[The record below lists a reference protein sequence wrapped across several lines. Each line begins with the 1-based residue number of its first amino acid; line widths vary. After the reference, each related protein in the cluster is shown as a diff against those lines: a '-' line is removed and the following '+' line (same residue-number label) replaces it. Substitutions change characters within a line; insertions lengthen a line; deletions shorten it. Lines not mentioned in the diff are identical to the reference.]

1 MKTKYVVALALGI
14 LGLLACITIDSRP
27 MIEKSVSGDGFVV
40 LELFTSEGCSS
51 CPKADEL
58 LARLRKE
65 AGNKPVYILAYH
77 IDYWDHQG
85 WRDIFS
91 NADYSKR
98 QYWYADKL
106 NAQVYTPQVIVNG
119 ITEVVGSDQAALTSA
134 LNSSLTGKTSTLL
147 ELNGRIK
154 EGRLSVSYQLT
165 QASPGLHLVIAVVQ
179 KNAVRQ
185 IKRGEN
191 TGRSLNHIQIV
202 QDLHSYKLEKSSN
215 GQVAVLLP
223 NAFSETGWEV
233 ICFLQNRETGE
244 IFAAGKV
251 NLNDISAAEL
261 SK

>member
-91 NADYSKR
+91 SPEHTKR
-98 QYWYADKL
+98 QY
-106 NAQVYTPQVIVNG
+106 
-119 ITEVVGSDQAALTSA
+119 
-134 LNSSLTGKTSTLL
+134 
-147 ELNGRIK
+147 
-154 EGRLSVSYQLT
+154 SYHLPR
-165 QASPGLHLVIAVVQ
+165 ASPPMGLYVFQRLDGFL
-179 KNAVRQ
+179 R
-185 IKRGEN
+185 
-191 TGRSLNHIQIV
+191 L
-202 QDLHSYKLEKSSN
+202 LSYYSDC
-215 GQVAVLLP
+215 LL
-223 NAFSETGWEV
+223 
-233 ICFLQNRETGE
+233 
-244 IFAAGKV
+244 
-251 NLNDISAAEL
+251 
-261 SK
+261 